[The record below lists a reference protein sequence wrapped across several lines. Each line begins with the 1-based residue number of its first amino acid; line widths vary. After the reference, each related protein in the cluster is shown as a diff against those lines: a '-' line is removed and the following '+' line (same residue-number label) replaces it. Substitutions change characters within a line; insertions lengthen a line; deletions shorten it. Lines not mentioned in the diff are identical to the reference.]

1 LFSTVISLFL
11 FSIFELIH
19 RLIPPS
25 PFPIL
30 LFCSSS
36 HTMVLPPVTVV
47 KRPSSSSNKT
57 FLITGCS
64 QCGLGDALAQAFH
77 QRGLRVIATARNPT
91 KIAHFKAI
99 GIETLPLDVLS
110 TESIEA
116 CVASVADMTGGSL
129 DILVNNSGAGYGM
142 PLTDT
147 DITEAKKCYDLN
159 VWAPLAVTQA
169 FMPLL
174 LESRRGAM
182 IVNNTS
188 VASVTP
194 MPMQGIYNSSKAA
207 VAMLTDNLR
216 LELAPFNI
224 KVVDLKTGGVRSN
237 FFQNLPAAPA
247 LPSDSIYA
255 PVKEAVEKTMAGD
268 SLPGAVASER
278 WAEQVVR
285 DLLSPK
291 PPTHVW
297 RGHSAWMVWF
307 IKRFMP
313 HTFPDGMLSKMA
325 GLDVLVK
332 KLAQGEEK

>member
-1 LFSTVISLFL
+1 
-11 FSIFELIH
+11 
-19 RLIPPS
+19 
-25 PFPIL
+25 
-30 LFCSSS
+30 
-36 HTMVLPPVTVV
+36 MVLPPFTVV

-57 FLITGCS
+57 VLITGCS
-64 QCGLGDALAQAFH
+64 QGGLGDALAQAFH
-77 QRGLRVIATARNPT
+77 QRGLRVIATARNPV
-91 KIAHFKAI
+91 KIAHFKAL

-116 CVASVADMTGGSL
+116 CVTSVTDMTGGSL

-142 PLTDT
+142 PLTDA

-159 VWAPLAVTQA
+159 VWALLAVTQA

-182 IVNNTS
+182 IINNTS
-188 VASVTP
+188 IASVAP
-194 MPMQGIYNSSKAA
+194 LPMQGIYNSSKAA
-207 VAMLTDNLR
+207 AAMLTDNLR

-224 KVVDLKTGGVRSN
+224 KVIDLRTGGVRSN
-237 FFQNLPAAPA
+237 FFQNLPAAPV

-255 PVKEAVEKTMAGD
+255 PAREVVEKTMAGD
-268 SLPGAVASER
+268 NIPNVVASQL

-291 PPTHVW
+291 PPTYIW

-307 IKRFMP
+307 VRRFLP

-325 GLDVLVK
+325 GLDVLVE
-332 KLAQGEEK
+332 KLAQGDKK

>member
-1 LFSTVISLFL
+1 
-11 FSIFELIH
+11 
-19 RLIPPS
+19 
-25 PFPIL
+25 
-30 LFCSSS
+30 
-36 HTMVLPPVTVV
+36 MVLPPVTVV

-57 FLITGCS
+57 VLITGCS
-64 QCGLGDALAQAFH
+64 QGGLGDALAQAFH

-91 KIAHFKAI
+91 KIAHFKAL

-110 TESIEA
+110 TESIKA
-116 CVASVADMTGGSL
+116 CVASVADLTGGSL

-169 FMPLL
+169 FLPLL

-182 IVNNTS
+182 VVNNTS
-188 VASVTP
+188 IASVTP
-194 MPMQGIYNSSKAA
+194 LPMQGIYNSSKAA
-207 VAMLTDNLR
+207 AAMLTDNLR

-224 KVVDLKTGGVRSN
+224 KVIDLKTGGVRSN
-237 FFQNLPAAPA
+237 FFQNLTAAPA

-255 PVKEAVEKTMAGD
+255 PAREAVEKTMAGENL
-268 SLPGAVASER
+268 STIAPER